1 MKKLLI
7 VFLLT
12 FSLVSFGQKRLS
24 INEIMNSYPFNKTTK
39 VKIVSYNTDFL
50 SEFPIPLPPL
60 GKNVDSTII
69 KRLISEQ
76 TFPIKLEKILGKESL
91 EGIKQTKTL
100 NFKETFE
107 LSQLLYNTCGK
118 FKNDMREVNKCF
130 FPRNAVL
137 FLDDNDIVF
146 EILEICFEC
155 QRMQFN
161 SEKSLEING
170 MCDNFYP
177 IIEKVF
183 KDSGFQTQYNRS
195 Y

>member
-1 MKKLLI
+1 MKKI
-7 VFLLT
+7 FTVFLFI
-12 FSLVSFGQKRLS
+12 FSLFSFGQKKLS
-24 INEIMNSYPFNKTTK
+24 INEIINSYPFNKTTK
-39 VKIVSYNTDFL
+39 VKIISYNTDFL
-50 SEFPIPLPPL
+50 SEFPIPLPPI
-60 GKNVDSTII
+60 GKNVDSTMI

-76 TFPIKLEKILGKESL
+76 TFPIKLEQILGKESL
-91 EGIKQTKTL
+91 EGIKQIKTL

-137 FLDDNDIVF
+137 FLNDNDKVF

-170 MCDNFYP
+170 MCDNFYLK
-177 IIEKVF
+177 IEKLF
-183 KDSGFQTQYNRS
+183 KDNGFQTKSNRS